1 MVPGAGGFGLFQGPI
16 RAPLGEIAK
25 TGRDTVEV
33 GWRAFRCGLWTGI
46 GPKRE
51 LMGRHGGSTAMANG
65 QVAESVDRDGLGSS
79 QVEGVAATE
88 AMTDDELLQ
97 LVTFEV
103 GSEEFAIPIL
113 SVQEINRMMEITRVP
128 QSPRF
133 VEGVINLRGKIIPV
147 VDLRQRFGMERAE
160 RNGDNRIIVV
170 EVSGR
175 VIGFTVDRVNEVLR
189 IDSGIVEPAP
199 AMVASLDSDYVQ
211 GVGKLPDRLLILLE
225 LGNLFRGEELEKL
238 EQAVAA

>member
-1 MVPGAGGFGLFQGPI
+1 MPDSQ
-16 RAPLGEIAK
+16 IA
-25 TGRDTVEV
+25 EV
-33 GWRAFRCGLWTGI
+33 
-46 GPKRE
+46 
-51 LMGRHGGSTAMANG
+51 
-65 QVAESVDRDGLGSS
+65 QSS
-79 QVEGVAATE
+79 ATSSGYEGVISTE
-88 AMTDDELLQ
+88 TVSEDELLQ

-128 QSPRF
+128 QSPPF

-147 VDLRQRFGMERAE
+147 VDLRQRFGMERVE
-160 RNGDNRIIVV
+160 RNGDSRIIVV
-170 EVSGR
+170 EVKGR

-199 AMVASLDSDYVQ
+199 AMVASVDSDYVQ

-225 LGNLFRGEELEKL
+225 LANLFRGEDIEKL
-238 EQAVAA
+238 DGLSSN